1 VQACNRRSTP
11 LEQVFPQR
19 DWFVLEARHAELG
32 IDYRWTERE
41 WYDHRFQPLLN
52 GAGYGDR
59 DIDPVH
65 FRVGDRSPRTVAL
78 TWYDGPQEGP
88 DDVVVWAPGECKT
101 LDVGAWE
108 QTNLRWPELAEDFPA
123 LWRHRAAAPLPRT
136 TPGRHTLHL
145 NWGGVEVGQ
154 TRRYLVVD
162 SPPFVLEGP
171 RLTASLDR
179 PGPYEPDQ
187 PVPITV
193 RACNDSDR
201 AYTEFLG
208 ERDVTGDGT
217 VLELSVGGNY
227 EHSGESLG
235 VVRSADR
242 ELTWAAGECKGW
254 SFTWD
259 QDVNGRQRQPSEIYV
274 LSVHWNPRSPDREQ
288 KERSPGFSLE

>member
-1 VQACNRRSTP
+1 M
-11 LEQVFPQR
+11 
-19 DWFVLEARHAELG
+19 
-32 IDYRWTERE
+32 
-41 WYDHRFQPLLN
+41 
-52 GAGYGDR
+52 GAD
-59 DIDPVH
+59 
-65 FRVGDRSPRTVAL
+65 
-78 TWYDGPQEGP
+78 Q
-88 DDVVVWAPGECKT
+88 
-101 LDVGAWE
+101 
-108 QTNLRWPELAEDFPA
+108 LRWPELAEDFPA